1 MLNATLFAFFSSA
14 IREVEAIV
22 ALTE

>member
-14 IREVEAIV
+14 IREVEDIV